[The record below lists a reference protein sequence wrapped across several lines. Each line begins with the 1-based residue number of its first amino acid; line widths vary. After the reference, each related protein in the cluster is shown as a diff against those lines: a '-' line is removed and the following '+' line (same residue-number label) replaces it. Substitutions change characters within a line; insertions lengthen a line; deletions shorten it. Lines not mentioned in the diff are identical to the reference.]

1 MVYMRSVERLEQ
13 FWHNLISEQKLAWGT
28 DVNGAVVAYYP
39 EIPIFVFNHAADIN
53 VNENEAEDLL
63 NRVTEYFL
71 SKGVP
76 FVCFRVSPLTRP
88 KSFTSFLENHGF
100 ERKMENSVMVFKGKQ
115 LEDKLNPE
123 VTVKE
128 ISESEIDL
136 FNNLLLTIFEMPVE
150 WKEGFDRLMLERIR
164 KGGKF
169 YLTYVEGKPVGICF
183 SLSSMKTG
191 GIFGVGTL
199 KEYRRRGIGT
209 TLTLRA
215 VMDSINEGNDLHTLQ
230 AEKGGYAE
238 RLYRKTGFEID
249 HTISYFVK
257 KF

>member
-1 MVYMRSVERLEQ
+1 
-13 FWHNLISEQKLAWGT
+13 
-28 DVNGAVVAYYP
+28 
-39 EIPIFVFNHAADIN
+39 
-53 VNENEAEDLL
+53 
-63 NRVTEYFL
+63 
-71 SKGVP
+71 
-76 FVCFRVSPLTRP
+76 
-88 KSFTSFLENHGF
+88 
-100 ERKMENSVMVFKGKQ
+100 MVFKGK
-115 LEDKLNPE
+115 EVKGKLTPK
-123 VTVKE
+123 VKVKD

-136 FNNLLLTIFEMPVE
+136 FNKLLVTMFEMPIE

-164 KGGKF
+164 KGGKC
-169 YLTYVEGKPVGICF
+169 YLAYVEGKPVGTCGL
-183 SLSSMKTG
+183 LSSMKTG
-191 GIFGVGTL
+191 CIYGVGTL

>member
-1 MVYMRSVERLEQ
+1 MRIAGRLEQ
-13 FWHNLISEQKLAWGT
+13 FWHNLISEQKLARGT
-28 DVNGAVVAYYP
+28 EKNGAVVAYYP
-39 EIPIFVFNHAADIN
+39 EIPLFVFNHAADIN
-53 VNENEAEDLL
+53 VSEDEAENLL
-63 NRVTEYFL
+63 NRVKEYFL
-71 SKGVP
+71 SKGFP
-76 FVCFRVSPLTRP
+76 FVCFRISPLTRP
-88 KSFTSFLENHGF
+88 KSFNSLLENHGF
-100 ERKMENSVMVFKGKQ
+100 KRISEQSVMVFKGKQ

-136 FNNLLLTIFEMPVE
+136 FNKLLVTMFEMPIE
-150 WKEGFDRLMLERIR
+150 WKEGFDRLMLERMR
-164 KGGKF
+164 KGGKC
-169 YLTYVEGKPVGICF
+169 YLAYVEGKPVGTCGL
-183 SLSSMKTG
+183 LSSMKTG
-191 GIFGVGTL
+191 CIYGVGTL

-209 TLTLRA
+209 TLTLHA